1 MCAPLGDIDK
11 SGGLLRPE
19 AFSALGDYGVSVCIC
34 PEEQRHALPD
44 LSALQTRKPF
54 LRVQHGRGFACAA
67 NGKGC
72 ILRNGEGGRVV
83 KIQIEIAV
91 IRSACG
97 ILDTDFSGNGDSIR
111 ILGRRNGTEPAI
123 RRCFVIPAIPS
134 RIFLIKGNPMRIEII
149 IIEMEGFRIA
159 GVLIDFL
166 CIRLHLAG
174 KAEIGISLFF
184 LIIFLIIHRIHR
196 LPCLLRTADIACFIG
211 IAERISIM
219 HIQAEIHR
227 YLLSAV

>member
-1 MCAPLGDIDK
+1 MCAPLGNIDK

-44 LSALQTRKPF
+44 LSALQTGKPF

-72 ILRNGEGGRVV
+72 ILRNGEGGRIV

-111 ILGRRNGTEPAI
+111 ILGRVTVQNQ
-123 RRCFVIPAIPS
+123 PS
-134 RIFLIKGNPMRIEII
+134 VGVSSYQPSQ
-149 IIEMEGFRIA
+149 A
-159 GVLIDFL
+159 G
-166 CIRLHLAG
+166 
-174 KAEIGISLFF
+174 FF
-184 LIIFLIIHRIHR
+184 L
-196 LPCLLRTADIACFIG
+196 
-211 IAERISIM
+211 
-219 HIQAEIHR
+219 
-227 YLLSAV
+227 

>member
-19 AFSALGDYGVSVCIC
+19 AFSALGNYGVSVCIF

-44 LSALQTRKPF
+44 LSALQTGKPF

-72 ILRNGEGGRVV
+72 ILRNGEGGRIV

-111 ILGRRNGTEPAI
+111 ILGRGNGAEPTI
-123 RRCFVIPAIPS
+123 RRCFVIPTVKAGFFFVKVILCGLPS
-134 RIFLIKGNPMRIEII
+134 
-149 IIEMEGFRIA
+149 
-159 GVLIDFL
+159 
-166 CIRLHLAG
+166 
-174 KAEIGISLFF
+174 SLY
-184 LIIFLIIHRIHR
+184 RWKV
-196 LPCLLRTADIACFIG
+196 P
-211 IAERISIM
+211 
-219 HIQAEIHR
+219 
-227 YLLSAV
+227 AVSS

>member
-44 LSALQTRKPF
+44 LSALQTGKPF
-54 LRVQHGRGFACAA
+54 LRVQHGRSFACAA

-72 ILRNGEGGRVV
+72 ILRNGEGGRIV

-97 ILDTDFSGNGDSIR
+97 ILDTDFSGNGDGIR
-111 ILGRRNGTEPAI
+111 ILGGVTVQNQ
-123 RRCFVIPAIPS
+123 PS
-134 RIFLIKGNPMRIEII
+134 VGVSSYQPSQ
-149 IIEMEGFRIA
+149 A
-159 GVLIDFL
+159 G
-166 CIRLHLAG
+166 
-174 KAEIGISLFF
+174 FF
-184 LIIFLIIHRIHR
+184 L
-196 LPCLLRTADIACFIG
+196 
-211 IAERISIM
+211 
-219 HIQAEIHR
+219 
-227 YLLSAV
+227 

>member
-91 IRSACG
+91 IRS
-97 ILDTDFSGNGDSIR
+97 SIR
-111 ILGRRNGTEPAI
+111 I
-123 RRCFVIPAIPS
+123 
-134 RIFLIKGNPMRIEII
+134 FLATVTV
-149 IIEMEGFRIA
+149 FASLA
-159 GVLIDFL
+159 GVTVQNQPSVGVSSYQPSQ
-166 CIRLHLAG
+166 AG
-174 KAEIGISLFF
+174 FF
-184 LIIFLIIHRIHR
+184 L
-196 LPCLLRTADIACFIG
+196 
-211 IAERISIM
+211 
-219 HIQAEIHR
+219 
-227 YLLSAV
+227 

>member
-1 MCAPLGDIDK
+1 MCAPLGNIDK

-34 PEEQRHALPD
+34 PEEQRHALPA
-44 LSALQTRKPF
+44 LSALQTGKPF
-54 LRVQHGRGFACAA
+54 LRVQHGRDFACAA

-97 ILDTDFSGNGDSIR
+97 ILDTDFSGNGDGIR
-111 ILGRRNGTEPAI
+111 ILGRGNGAEPAI
-123 RRCFVIPAIPS
+123 RRCFVIPTVIS
-134 RIFLIKGNPMRIEII
+134 RIFLREGNLMRITVIAI
-149 IIEMEGFRIA
+149 QVEGFRIA
-159 GVLIDFL
+159 GILVDFL
-166 CIRLHLAG
+166 CIGLHLAG
-174 KAEIGISLFF
+174 EAEIGICLLFGVIF
-184 LIIFLIIHRIHR
+184 IIIRLINR
-196 LPCLLRTADIACFIG
+196 LPCLLCAADLACFIG
-211 IAERISIM
+211 IAERISVFDM
-219 HIQAEIHR
+219 QTEIHR